1 MVFIITVFVNFS
13 TNIDLA
19 LLVRKVFAPRSDFI
33 YVLTTAHSGEGRIW
47 GGSTVVEKYYLTSTG
62 VVIPSL

>member
-19 LLVRKVFAPRSDFI
+19 LLVRRVFAPRSDFI
-33 YVLTTAHSGEGRIW
+33 YVLTTAQSGEDRIC
-47 GGSTVVEKYYLTSTG
+47 GGSTVVKKYYLTSTG
-62 VVIPSL
+62 VVIPSI